1 MRADRGGGI
10 DQRLDLAAQ
19 CQHLAT
25 FAAVGVLDLL
35 LKIADLSP
43 QWSDNGREFR
53 LRGRSQVQRGGLQDA
68 GGDVLELGREALFV
82 GLLRDEG
89 LFALLKAGD
98 LRSTGI
104 APERPTDEHEQRG
117 GNRSD
122 E

>member
-1 MRADRGGGI
+1 MRPDRGGGI
-10 DQRLDLAAQ
+10 DQRLDLATQ

-35 LKIADLSP
+35 LKIADLGP
-43 QWSDNGREFR
+43 QRRDNGREFR
-53 LRGRSQVQRGGLQDA
+53 LRGRRQVQRGGLQDA

-89 LFALLKAGD
+89 LFALLQAGD
-98 LRSTGI
+98 LRGTGI
-104 APERPTDEHEQRG
+104 APEGPANKNEQRG
-117 GNRSD
+117 GDRSG